1 MSSKSS
7 SFHSEGNSS
16 TRDANISAYSDT
28 ESYSDYGVDS
38 SSNLS
43 YSFSDVSTDS
53 SVGTAISCR
62 DKGQNKELSLKTA
75 RSEGGGDLVVSL
87 STAYTE
93 GTNASESSTFS
104 DSPSVDT
111 ANEALIGECTL
122 TSVGDSAKTARSI
135 DEFVLPE
142 PVFSEYSLE
151 PSETAV
157 EFPEEDIQETETA
170 KTARSVD
177 GIVLPK
183 PIYSEYS
190 TEPSEMAIEFSD
202 NSFDNSGIE
211 DKCHSELSTAADGYD
226 SRLAT
231 AKSIGNSE
239 WEPDEL
245 RHPQISARLIRN
257 PDYIDEEFHSRI
269 RNAFADEYPP
279 SEYVLSELNENAVDF
294 GALIR
299 KPQEEN
305 EENEDVGQV

>member
-111 ANEALIGECTL
+111 ANEALIG
-122 TSVGDSAKTARSI
+122 G
-135 DEFVLPE
+135 
-142 PVFSEYSLE
+142 
-151 PSETAV
+151 
-157 EFPEEDIQETETA
+157 
-170 KTARSVD
+170 
-177 GIVLPK
+177 
-183 PIYSEYS
+183 IYSS
-190 TEPSEMAIEFSD
+190 
-202 NSFDNSGIE
+202 
-211 DKCHSELSTAADGYD
+211 L
-226 SRLAT
+226 L
-231 AKSIGNSE
+231 
-239 WEPDEL
+239 
-245 RHPQISARLIRN
+245 
-257 PDYIDEEFHSRI
+257 
-269 RNAFADEYPP
+269 
-279 SEYVLSELNENAVDF
+279 
-294 GALIR
+294 
-299 KPQEEN
+299 
-305 EENEDVGQV
+305 